1 MSTNPNRIDPLSLV
15 PTVERQTPDNSF
27 GAVLARTTGGV
38 LSRSASFM
46 GGVISQVPVA
56 SAAVSG
62 AGSIVGSVMTAAPLG
77 VISTSP
83 NAIAVSANGV
93 RASGIPSSAATP
105 VASAGGFSGGVGTGS
120 GSGDA
125 WELLQAQQV
134 MSNESFALNYA
145 YVGLQ
150 KEMEQESRQ
159 FNLLSN
165 IMKSRH
171 DTAKASIN
179 NIR

>member
-1 MSTNPNRIDPLSLV
+1 MSTNPNRIEQLSLV
-15 PTVERQTPDNSF
+15 PTVGRQTPDNSF
-27 GAVLARTTGGV
+27 GAVLARTTGTV
-38 LSRSASFM
+38 LSRGAAFM

-62 AGSIVGSVMTAAPLG
+62 AGSVVGSVLSPAPLG
-77 VISTSP
+77 VISSSP
-83 NAIAVSANGV
+83 TAIATSASGV
-93 RASGIPSSAATP
+93 RAAAVPSATP
-105 VASAGGFSGGVGTGS
+105 VAATGGFSGAVGT

-125 WELLQAQQV
+125 WELLQAQQA
-134 MSNESFALNYA
+134 MNSESFSLNYA

-159 FNLLSN
+159 FNLVSN
-165 IMKSRH
+165 IMKTRH

>member
-1 MSTNPNRIDPLSLV
+1 MSANPNRIDPISMV

-38 LSRSASFM
+38 LSRGASFM
-46 GGVISQVPVA
+46 GGVISQAPVA

-62 AGSIVGSVMTAAPLG
+62 AGSVIGSVLAAGPHAQG
-77 VISTSP
+77 VISASP
-83 NAIAVSANGV
+83 NAIATSASGV
-93 RASGIPSSAATP
+93 RASAVPASSANPA
-105 VASAGGFSGGVGTGS
+105 ASGFSAGIGTGT
-120 GSGDA
+120 GDA
-125 WELLQAQQV
+125 WELLQAQQA
-134 MSNESFALNYA
+134 MNNESFSLNYA

-159 FNLLSN
+159 FNLVSN
-165 IMKSRH
+165 IMKTRH